1 MKCFSI
7 TNAPK
12 ATAAIAVSIPKVW
25 SEYPNF
31 KLNLFFKNK
40 IDLKFAS
47 LKGVDKRN
55 YNEVK

>member
-47 LKGVDKRN
+47 LKGVG
-55 YNEVK
+55 